1 LQDSKVYKKITDK
14 RRNPTT
20 RTENDL
26 QKMLKT
32 LCDSGHQSES
42 DYWKLRPFDS
52 TAAAFYGLPKVHK
65 IPLKE
70 EHNHFTIEKENSPIQ
85 IPLRPINS
93 SIGSP
98 TYQVSKHL
106 AGILQSLYEENGYSV
121 KNAQAFS
128 EFVCTQRVE
137 KDEMVVSF
145 DVISLFTSIP
155 VKMAVDIVK
164 RRLSESHNWKG
175 CTLLTAQ
182 QVVNLLVFVLNNS
195 FFKFQ
200 GNFFHQISECAMGSP
215 VSAVIAELIMQEVEG
230 IAITTSPV
238 DLKWWKRYVDD
249 SNSCLKRSCVQS
261 FHDHLNSI
269 NPCIQFTI
277 ELPTTVGDDD
287 IISFLDTEVVVRPCG
302 NVMVAVHRKATH
314 MDTYLSF
321 DSHNPKQHKA
331 TVVKTLFDRADKIP
345 NTIQGK
351 KAEKQNV
358 RKALSVNGYTSAFIN
373 SVASK
378 SESSNKLTSV
388 AEPKGYACIP
398 YVKGISERVNRIL
411 TGANIRT
418 AYKPST
424 TFGGIFKKPK
434 DRPSKT
440 QVKGIVYKFKCKT
453 CNFLYI
459 GKVKDHGNPVGLNIN
474 QEQDRRSSRL

>member
-1 LQDSKVYKKITDK
+1 MDRSDYITQVKEMLQDSKVYKKITDK

-32 LCDSGHQSES
+32 LCDSGHLSES
-42 DYWKLRPFDS
+42 DYWKLRHFDS

-70 EHNHFTIEKENSPIQ
+70 EHDHFTIEKENSPTQ

-269 NPCIQFTI
+269 NPCIQY
-277 ELPTTVGDDD
+277 
-287 IISFLDTEVVVRPCG
+287 
-302 NVMVAVHRKATH
+302 H
-314 MDTYLSF
+314 
-321 DSHNPKQHKA
+321 
-331 TVVKTLFDRADKIP
+331 
-345 NTIQGK
+345 
-351 KAEKQNV
+351 
-358 RKALSVNGYTSAFIN
+358 
-373 SVASK
+373 
-378 SESSNKLTSV
+378 
-388 AEPKGYACIP
+388 
-398 YVKGISERVNRIL
+398 
-411 TGANIRT
+411 
-418 AYKPST
+418 
-424 TFGGIFKKPK
+424 
-434 DRPSKT
+434 
-440 QVKGIVYKFKCKT
+440 
-453 CNFLYI
+453 
-459 GKVKDHGNPVGLNIN
+459 
-474 QEQDRRSSRL
+474 